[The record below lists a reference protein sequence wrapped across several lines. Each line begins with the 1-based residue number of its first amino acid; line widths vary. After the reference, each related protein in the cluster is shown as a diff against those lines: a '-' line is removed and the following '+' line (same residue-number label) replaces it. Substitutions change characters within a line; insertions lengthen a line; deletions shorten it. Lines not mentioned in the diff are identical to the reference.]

1 MKIVN
6 LFLALSLSLSLHA
19 QSYAE
24 KLGFPKDA
32 KVVILHVDDV
42 GMSWDSNEGARKSIT
57 EGVANSLS
65 IMMPCPWVSEFI
77 PFLKEHPETDAGLHL
92 TLTSEWKHY
101 RWGPLS
107 GKSQVPGLVDKE
119 GALHPNVMK
128 VVLNA
133 SPEEVDQEIRSQL
146 DRSLTAG
153 WQPTHLD
160 SHMGTLFAKKE
171 FLEKYLQLGMEKH
184 IPVMFPGGHATLIM
198 QTEAGAILSK
208 PQAQKIGKMLWN
220 AGLPVLDDL
229 HNVSYGFNYPKD
241 AKISDE
247 EIQRDAA
254 KQYME
259 SLDLLQPGLTMVI
272 MHCTDPS
279 EIFEKISSS
288 GPTRKGDM
296 LAMMSPELKDYIQK
310 NKIILTTWREIMN
323 RRQNLSIMEESY
335 GKLSTGEEIKQFTLK
350 NSNGMQVKI
359 INYGGIITDII
370 VPDKNGKFENVNL
383 NLPDIETYATKNRS
397 FGALI
402 GRFGNRIAN
411 GKFSLDG
418 KEYKLFVNNGPNS
431 LHGGKIGFD
440 KKIWA
445 AKRISG
451 EEAKLALSYFSKDM
465 EEGYPGNLEVKVVY
479 TLTNS
484 NELKIEYEA
493 ETDKATV
500 INLTNHAYF
509 NLSGD
514 FSKNVLNHELKIN
527 APFYLPVNQHLIPLG
542 NLADVKG
549 TAMDFL
555 GFHTIGERI
564 EANEE
569 QLKLGSGYDHCW
581 VFDKKENGLIL
592 AAETYEPTSGR
603 AMKVFTT
610 EPAVQFYSA
619 NHLNGTLHSSNGVA
633 MGKRSGLCLET
644 QHFPDSP
651 NQANFP
657 STVLRPGEKFFS
669 KTVYQFFVK

>member
-1 MKIVN
+1 
-6 LFLALSLSLSLHA
+6 
-19 QSYAE
+19 
-24 KLGFPKDA
+24 
-32 KVVILHVDDV
+32 
-42 GMSWDSNEGARKSIT
+42 
-57 EGVANSLS
+57 
-65 IMMPCPWVSEFI
+65 
-77 PFLKEHPETDAGLHL
+77 
-92 TLTSEWKHY
+92 
-101 RWGPLS
+101 
-107 GKSQVPGLVDKE
+107 
-119 GALHPNVMK
+119 
-128 VVLNA
+128 
-133 SPEEVDQEIRSQL
+133 
-146 DRSLTAG
+146 
-153 WQPTHLD
+153 
-160 SHMGTLFAKKE
+160 
-171 FLEKYLQLGMEKH
+171 
-184 IPVMFPGGHATLIM
+184 
-198 QTEAGAILSK
+198 
-208 PQAQKIGKMLWN
+208 
-220 AGLPVLDDL
+220 
-229 HNVSYGFNYPKD
+229 
-241 AKISDE
+241 
-247 EIQRDAA
+247 
-254 KQYME
+254 
-259 SLDLLQPGLTMVI
+259 
-272 MHCTDPS
+272 
-279 EIFEKISSS
+279 
-288 GPTRKGDM
+288 
-296 LAMMSPELKDYIQK
+296 
-310 NKIILTTWREIMN
+310 
-323 RRQNLSIMEESY
+323 
-335 GKLSTGEEIKQFTLK
+335 
-350 NSNGMQVKI
+350 MQVKI

-555 GFHTIGERI
+555 GSHTIGERI

-592 AAETYEPTSGR
+592 AAEAYEPTSGR